1 MTERTVSLR
10 RAIAKLSNERPGRG
24 GVRLSVEEAQA
35 VLRLLRE
42 LDLRRRLE
50 IARARQAGLL
60 EAVACECG
68 AGSR

>member
-1 MTERTVSLR
+1 MERTVSLR
-10 RAIAKLSNERPGRG
+10 RAIAKLSNEKPGRG
-24 GVRLSVEEAQA
+24 GNRLSVDESQA

-50 IARARQAGLL
+50 VARAKRGQLL

-68 AGSR
+68 AGRR